1 MCLPMPLGDTGA
13 IVNEPMPAKEEVECV
28 AWRWEEVRTALHMHG
43 TKREMIQTERGKAAY
58 QARRERLE
66 ARMKREKEEFHD

>member
-43 TKREMIQTERGKAAY
+43 QKRTALATKREQY
-58 QARRERLE
+58 SLQARLERIE
-66 ARMKREKEEFHD
+66 ARMKREKGESHD

>member
-1 MCLPMPLGDTGA
+1 MPLGDTGA

-28 AWRWEEVRTALHMHG
+28 AWRWEEVRTALQMHG
-43 TKREMIQTERGKAAY
+43 TKREMIQTEREKAAY

-66 ARMKREKEEFHD
+66 ARMKRDRGAFHD